1 MTLAIALDNITADT
15 MKIQSQIRIIFFEA
29 RKNMEEIRLWK
40 VQKSDDKRLDVQLV
54 ENVKETETENQIQ
67 IGNGIAV
74 SKNDI
79 ENRRFRH
86 NTQEGY
92 RVFNV

>member
-1 MTLAIALDNITADT
+1 MNAIYPLLD
-15 MKIQSQIRIIFFEA
+15 M
-29 RKNMEEIRLWK
+29 
-40 VQKSDDKRLDVQLV
+40 
-54 ENVKETETENQIQ
+54 ETETENQIQ

-86 NTQEGY
+86 NT
-92 RVFNV
+92 